1 MKKRAA
7 FFDIDGTLYRDSLMV
22 EHFRKLIKY
31 EIIDEK
37 TWIDHA
43 RGTFLNWDKRQGNYD
58 DYLLEVCNLY
68 VDSLTGVDWR
78 SIDFAADQVIKTKA
92 DRVYKYT
99 RSQIERHLK
108 NGDIVIF
115 ISGSPDFLVKK
126 MAEKYNVTDYLGSK
140 YIMEDGKF
148 SGKLVPM
155 WDSESK
161 NKAINELIEKYDI
174 DLDESFAYGD
184 TNGDINMLRKVGH
197 PVAINPTNELLSK
210 LREDPVLKEKADI
223 IVERKDI
230 LYKLKPDV
238 QVLSYDDL
246 SD

>member
-1 MKKRAA
+1 MK
-7 FFDIDGTLYRDSLMV
+7 
-22 EHFRKLIKY
+22 
-31 EIIDEK
+31 
-37 TWIDHA
+37 
-43 RGTFLNWDKRQGNYD
+43 N
-58 DYLLEVCNLY
+58 
-68 VDSLTGVDWR
+68 
-78 SIDFAADQVIKTKA
+78 
-92 DRVYKYT
+92 
-99 RSQIERHLK
+99 IERHLK

-126 MAEKYNVTDYLGSK
+126 MAGKYNVTDYLGSK

-148 SGKLVPM
+148 SGKLVPL

-210 LREDPVLKEKADI
+210 LREDLIEKYDIDLDESFAYGDTNGDINMLRKVGHPVAINPTNELLSKLREDPMLKKKADI

>member
-22 EHFRKLIKY
+22 EHFKKLIKY
-31 EIIDEK
+31 EVIDEK
-37 TWIDHA
+37 TWIEHA
-43 RGTFLNWDKRQGNYD
+43 RNTFLNWDKRQGNYD

-68 VDSLTGVDWR
+68 VDSLKGVDWQ
-78 SIDFAADQVIKTKA
+78 SIEFAADQVIKTKA
-92 DRVYKYT
+92 DRVYKFT

-108 NGDIVIF
+108 AGDIIVF

-126 MAEKYNVTDYLGSK
+126 MAEKYHVTHYIGSK
-140 YIMEDGKF
+140 YIIKDGYF
-148 SGKLVPM
+148 TGELVPM
-155 WDSESK
+155 WDSTSK
-161 NKAINELIEKYDI
+161 NNAITELVDKYDI
-174 DLDESFAYGD
+174 DLSKSYAYGD
-184 TNGDINMLRKVGH
+184 TNGDINMLRRVGH
-197 PVAINPTNELLSK
+197 PVAINPTNELLTK
-210 LREDPVLKEKADI
+210 LREDPILKDSADI

-246 SD
+246 SN